1 MALTKRNLDSRL
13 GRNSLLKVVKHR
25 YKLPKEV
32 VDAPSLDV
40 YKSRLDGALGSLS
53 CWEDNQPTAVS
64 WNYMGFK
71 VPSGST
77 AL

>member
-40 YKSRLDGALGSLS
+40 YNSRLDGALGSLS
-53 CWEDNQPTAVS
+53 CWGRQPAHS
-64 WNYMGFK
+64 SELELYG
-71 VPSGST
+71 
-77 AL
+77 L

>member
-32 VDAPSLDV
+32 VDAPSLEV
-40 YKSRLDGALGSLS
+40 LEGRPDGALGSLS
-53 CWEDNQPTAVS
+53 WWVAASPWHGVGAVWSLRSPPT
-64 WNYMGFK
+64 
-71 VPSGST
+71 
-77 AL
+77 